1 MDMVEAD
8 VEPIAPAGGSPV
20 VPPWLKRLGAVSW
33 RLLVV
38 IALGAVLAAIAF
50 TISLVSATIVI
61 SLVIAATFA
70 PLVLA
75 LRARG
80 WPNALAAAVVT
91 GSAVLVLGAVVA
103 LVALAF
109 APYVSEV
116 IQGISSGIAEAK
128 TAIAGAG
135 LSTDAVD
142 SVNQAVT
149 QVEGWVKAN
158 VDQIA
163 GAIAGVVTVAILS
176 IFLVFFLLSDGN
188 RAWVWML
195 STTSDRD
202 RGQIE
207 SSGHRALARVGGYLR
222 GMAILASVM
231 ALVEFLFLVILG
243 VPLAA
248 PLAVLV
254 FLGGFIPYVGG
265 LVTTVVLVAVAA
277 GSSGPQT
284 ATILLILIGALT
296 FVRGKVLQPMIYG
309 RSVDLHPAVVLL
321 ALPVGASV
329 AGVVGLFAVIP
340 VVAFLMAVTGSI
352 VAAIGPADPTTDPE
366 PLEPPWLDRLAQW
379 SWRILAALA
388 LLYVG
393 ILLATQ
399 VPIVVLPLVIGLVL
413 ASTLAG
419 LVGALQRRGRGRAA
433 AAAIATAG
441 MTLGVIFVV
450 VIALSQIAGPMHEA
464 IATAVQGGS
473 IAAESGGAATGWVN
487 GTTAAAASSV
497 VGTIDGLLAG
507 LAGVGVVLIL
517 GVLLTFYFLRDGD
530 RIWGSLISRLR
541 PWRRRAVGEA
551 GSRSV
556 GVLGGYMAGTAV
568 VSAVGALSQ
577 YLIMTVLGLPY
588 AIPIA
593 ILSFFL
599 CFIPYIGGFITTGA
613 AFLIAVAAGDTTV
626 VVIMA
631 IWTVVFNIVQG
642 NIVSP
647 LVYGRTVQLHPAI
660 VLLAIPAG
668 GEIAGVIGMFLV
680 VPFLGVV
687 AASWRTILQAAG
699 ETPTVEP
706 TSGPGEALPDEASPS
721 GSRSEVEGRGAT
733 TGGAIE
739 PA

>member
-1 MDMVEAD
+1 MDEPDAD
-8 VEPIAPAGGSPV
+8 PTIPPGGSPV
-20 VPPWLKRLGAVSW
+20 VPPWLRRLGAVSW

-38 IALGAVLAAIAF
+38 IALGAVLASIAF
-50 TISLVSATIVI
+50 TISIVSSTIVI

-91 GSAVLVLGAVVA
+91 GSAVLVLGAVVV
-103 LVALAF
+103 LVAFAF
-109 APYVSEV
+109 VPYVSDV
-116 IQGISSGIAEAK
+116 IEGISNGIAEAK
-128 TAIAGAG
+128 SAVATAG

-149 QVEGWVKAN
+149 QIEGWVKAH

-163 GAIAGVVTVAILS
+163 GAIASVVTIAILS

-188 RAWVWML
+188 RAWVWVL
-195 STTSDRD
+195 GSTNDRD
-202 RGQIE
+202 RGEIE
-207 SSGHRALARVGGYLR
+207 SSGHQALQRVGGYLR
-222 GMAILASVM
+222 GMAVLAALM
-231 ALVEFLFLVILG
+231 AFVEFLFLVGLG

-265 LVTTVVLVAVAA
+265 LITTVVLVAVAA
-277 GSSGPQT
+277 STVGPQT

-296 FVRGKVLQPMIYG
+296 VVRGKVLQPLIYG

-352 VAAIGPADPTTDPE
+352 VAAIGPAETATDPE

-393 ILLATQ
+393 VQLATQ
-399 VPIVVLPLVIGLVL
+399 VPIVVLPMIIGLIL

-419 LVGALQRRGRGRAA
+419 LVRALQRRGRSRAA

-441 MTLGVIFVV
+441 MTLAVIVV
-450 VIALSQIAGPMHEA
+450 VAIAFAQIAGPIRDA
-464 IATAVQGGS
+464 IATAVQGAQV
-473 IAAESGGAATGWVN
+473 AAGSGGAATSWVS
-487 GTTAAAASSV
+487 GTTGAVAASAA
-497 VGTIDGLLAG
+497 GTIDGLILG
-507 LAGVGVVLIL
+507 LADLGVVLIL
-517 GVLLTFYFLRDGD
+517 GVLLTFYFLRDGE
-530 RIWGSLISRLR
+530 RLWAALTSRLN
-541 PWRRRAVGEA
+541 PWRRREVREA
-551 GSRSV
+551 GAASV
-556 GVLGGYMAGTAV
+556 GVLGGYMGGTAV
-568 VSAVGALSQ
+568 VSAVGAISQ
-577 YLIMTVLGLPY
+577 YLIMTVLGLPF
-588 AIPIA
+588 AVPIA

-613 AFLIAVAAGDTTV
+613 AFLIAVEAGDPTV

-668 GEIAGVIGMFLV
+668 GAIAGVIGMFLI

-687 AASWRTILQAAG
+687 AVSWRTVLRAAG
-699 ETPTVEP
+699 EAPVVGPT
-706 TSGPGEALPDEASPS
+706 GGPDEAMPEESSPS
-721 GSRSEVEGRGAT
+721 DARAEVDARGAT